1 MNDDRILPPLAR
13 RRRFLARASAAGAAL
28 AVGPR
33 AFAQANWPQSP
44 VKMIIPFAAGG
55 STDILTRMIGKIV
68 GERIGQPIV
77 VDNRGGAGGI
87 IGTAA
92 IAKSQPD
99 GYTFGMTTVSSIV
112 SAPIINT
119 KVPFDVDREIAF
131 VSQIVTVPMI
141 LGVHP
146 SVPVNTVPELMQYLR
161 THKGKVSYGSVAVG
175 HYGHVAAAHINDTQ
189 DAGMAHVPYKGEG
202 PMLQDLMAGQLQMT
216 FLTIATTKGPSEA
229 GKVKVLAITGT
240 QRHEAMPNIPTFAEQ
255 GIHDEVFKLNPGW
268 IGIIAPAKTPAA
280 AIQRMS
286 GEVQAAVRQPELRE
300 RINALGMNLVGGT
313 PEAFLAAY
321 KAEIPKWKDL
331 LARAGVKPE

>member
-1 MNDDRILPPLAR
+1 MNEIRQR
-13 RRRFLARASAAGAAL
+13 RHFLARASAAAAAL
-28 AVGPR
+28 TVGPP

-92 IAKSQPD
+92 IAKAPPD

-146 SVPVNTVPELMQYLR
+146 SVPVNTAPELMQYLR
-161 THKGKVSYGSVAVG
+161 SHKGRVSYGSVAVG
-175 HYGHVAAAHINDTQ
+175 HYGHVAAAHINDTL

-202 PMLQDLMAGQLQMT
+202 PMLQDLIAGQLQTT
-216 FLTIATTKGPSEA
+216 FLTIATTKAPSEA
-229 GKVKVLAITGT
+229 GRVKVLAITGT
-240 QRHEAMPNIPTFAEQ
+240 QRHEAMPNVPTFAEQ
-255 GIHDEVFKLNPGW
+255 GLDDEVFKLNPGW
-268 IGIIAPAKTPAA
+268 IGIIAPAKTPPA

-286 GEVQAAVRQPELRE
+286 SEVQAAVRQPELRD
-300 RINALGMNLVGGT
+300 RITALGMNLVGGT
-313 PEAFLAAY
+313 PEAFQAAY
-321 KAEIPKWKDL
+321 KAEIPKWRDL
-331 LARAGVKPE
+331 LARAGVKAE